1 MSDPRLTPARPDLA
15 AAHLKGTV
23 QAERFAEASP
33 RAAIVPAAPIRKAP
47 DEDAPMDDQL
57 LFGDRFDVYEEKD
70 GWAWGQAQG
79 DSYVGYVRSRQLA
92 EPGPPPDLKITALRS
107 YAFSQPDI
115 KSRPEMLLSLNARLT
130 VSERQGRFVR
140 DARAGWIIAGDTAPL
155 DAAEPDYA
163 GAAER
168 FLGAP
173 YLWGGK
179 ESLGLDCSGLVQ
191 MALAAA
197 CIAAPRDSDLQET
210 LGEPVEIAGDLT
222 GLKRGDL
229 VFWAGHV
236 GVMLDP
242 ARLIHANAHHMR
254 TEIEPLTT
262 AAARI
267 AERGTPV
274 RSIRRLIQ
282 I

>member
-15 AAHLKGTV
+15 AAHLEGTV
-23 QAERFAEASP
+23 QAERFAEPVP

-47 DEDAPMDDQL
+47 ARGAPMDDQL

-70 GWAWGQAQG
+70 GWVWGQAQS
-79 DSYVGYVRSRQLA
+79 DSYVGYVRADQLA
-92 EPGPPPDLKITALRS
+92 EPGPPPDHKIVSLRS

-115 KSRPEMLLSLNARLT
+115 KSRPNMLLSLNARLV
-130 VSERQGRFVR
+130 VSEREGRFVR
-140 DARAGWIIAGDTAPL
+140 DARAGWIIADDTAPL
-155 DAAEPDYA
+155 DAAAPDHA
-163 GAAER
+163 GTAER

-191 MALAAA
+191 MALAASG
-197 CIAAPRDSDLQET
+197 IAAPRDSDLQEK
-210 LGEPVEIAGDLT
+210 LGEPVEIAEDLS

-236 GVMLDP
+236 GIMLDE

-254 TEIEPLTT
+254 TEIEPLAA

-267 AERGTPV
+267 AEAGTPV
-274 RSIRRLIQ
+274 RSIRRFA
-282 I
+282 